1 MRTLLVAATTLGA
14 IILAACSSSAPAQGP
29 KANIPRP
36 DYEIRQIVGPA
47 EQNYDEGD
55 IEVKY
60 RLDIANRADVA
71 ITLARVDIVTVNPP
85 GGAYTLDP
93 AHRVYYFRRVIDPHH
108 TASVEFWAKA
118 IGYGRSMRD
127 SEPVTVRG
135 NLYFESPSGYLRE
148 VFVKELGQYAGQND

>member
-1 MRTLLVAATTLGA
+1 MRNLLILAAMS
-14 IILAACSSSAPAQGP
+14 LAACSSSTPAQ
-29 KANIPRP
+29 KQQASIPRP

-85 GGAYTLDP
+85 GGAYTLDA